1 MKKTKMRKLCGT
13 ILAAMMLR
21 KAIFLT
27 IALCAAAANAAVM
40 RDIPYA
46 LENGKFG
53 LGDLY
58 LPEGMSPDTPV
69 VLAIHGGGWS
79 AGDRYSISGIAEFFC
94 RDLGCAVL
102 NIEYRLA
109 SVTNCWP
116 ACGDDC
122 VKAANWLF
130 TDAFREYAGFA
141 PKKIYICGGSAG
153 GHLTLWA
160 LVNLPPEKVAGAV
173 SISSIGD
180 PAIDCVPH
188 RGRYTTL
195 FGVKDVECR
204 LAEMNPI
211 LKIRSGM
218 APILCTHATEDKVVP
233 IASHK
238 AFADAYR
245 AAGNKCDFFEYHE
258 TIRPGL
264 KGHCMWIPDS
274 NPHRLIPEL
283 EAQIKAFME
292 RCEKNQLS
300 KREAMWR
307 DFVNPPDSVKPW
319 VYYLWQNGLADRETI
334 TADLAAMKRLGFGGI
349 NMLDTRGYW
358 DDEEHVVIPNAEIVW
373 GSPEWYDLVEFCIR
387 ECARLGL
394 EFTMNCAAS
403 GGSMISYIDG
413 KPHEADVLD
422 RADVTAHLD
431 RVVGPILKRVPDLV
445 GTTFTH
451 IYSVSYEGNVKTG
464 GSWKT
469 IKDTFYA
476 TMREWAHAHGLKVYS
491 ESGGPWDWGSE
502 STPLDCSQL
511 DLLAHNDFPQGEFW
525 PLGERGKRPDAG
537 HANGNGRYFQRGVVL
552 SARREGRRIVSMEA
566 FTHMLCH
573 YSVDP
578 ALLKPTA
585 DIAFADGANRMVW
598 HTFTSS
604 PKKFG
609 VPGNE
614 YFAGS
619 HINRNV
625 TWHKDADGFVKYLGR
640 CQSLLQR
647 GEYVDDGEFVD
658 VKTNYYGWGRF
669 RKDPKAQFTATHRRE
684 GDAEWFFVAGEGK
697 GEIKLNA
704 SNEGRSVEIWDA
716 VAATRKPAASAA
728 LPDGKTRVSLDL
740 PLGGS
745 CFVVFVPVEGN
756 GESGTGNGMAV
767 SMKTSIEISVTNSW
781 SVSFAYHDGISAKP
795 PEPVTMETLRD
806 WTTYG
811 VNGDAASTSLRYFSG
826 TATYRTTISGNG
838 KWGMGNGNFIL
849 SLGNVPTGLA
859 HVFVNGVDCGVA
871 WCAPWK
877 VSVPSSAMR
886 EGENEIEI
894 RYTNN
899 WFNRL
904 VGDCFLEP
912 ENRVTRSTLRYST
925 KPRAKSDPKRP
936 WLLLPTIYS
945 GPTASDR
952 LQSSGLIGPVVLEC
966 VRE

>member
-1 MKKTKMRKLCGT
+1 MKSTAVCGIVVFAT
-13 ILAAMMLR
+13 
-21 KAIFLT
+21 FT
-27 IALCAAAANAAVM
+27 AAVAASVV

-46 LENGKFG
+46 PENGKFG

-58 LPEGMSPDTPV
+58 LPLSVSDETPV

-79 AGDRYSISGIAEFFC
+79 ASERYSWSGVADFFC
-94 RDLGCAVL
+94 RDLECVVF

-109 SVTNCWP
+109 SAANRWP

-122 VKAANWLF
+122 VRAANWLF
-130 TDAFREYAGFA
+130 SDGFRERAGFS

-153 GHLTLWA
+153 GHLTLWT

-188 RGRYTTL
+188 RGRYAAL
-195 FGVKDVECR
+195 FGVKDVESR

-211 LKIRSGM
+211 LKIKSGM
-218 APILCTHATEDKVVP
+218 APVLCTHATEDQVVP

-245 AAGNKCDFFEYHE
+245 AAGNTCDFFEYPVS
-258 TIRPGL
+258 IRPGL
-264 KGHCMWIPDS
+264 KWHCTWIPDS
-274 NPHRLIPEL
+274 DPHRLIPEL
-283 EAQIKAFME
+283 EDEIKAFVE
-292 RCEKNQLS
+292 RCEKPRLS
-300 KREAMWR
+300 KREAIWR
-307 DFVNPPDSVKPW
+307 DFVNPPDAAKPW
-319 VYYLWQNGLADRETI
+319 CYYLWQNGHADRETI
-334 TADLAAMKRLGFGGI
+334 TADLEAMKRLGFGGI
-349 NMLDTRGYW
+349 NLLDTRGYG
-358 DDEEHVVIPNAEIVW
+358 DGEEYVVIPKAEIVW
-373 GSPEWYDLVEFCIR
+373 GSSQWYDLVEFCIL

-403 GGSMISYIDG
+403 GGSLTRFIDG
-413 KPHEADVLD
+413 KEHEC
-422 RADVTAHLD
+422 DVTSREAVMEHLD
-431 RVVGPILKRVPDLV
+431 AVLGPILNRVPELV
-445 GTTFTH
+445 GKTFTH
-451 IYSVSYEGNVKTG
+451 IYSVSYEGNVKKGFT
-464 GSWKT
+464 WRT

-476 TMREWAHAHGLKVYS
+476 TMRDWAHSHGLKVYS
-491 ESGGPWDWGSE
+491 ESGGPWFGGAKSAK
-502 STPLDCSQL
+502 LDCDQL

-525 PLGERGKRPDAG
+525 PLRERDLVEDSG
-537 HANGNGRYFQRGVVL
+537 HANANGRYFQRGIVL
-552 SARREGRRIVSMEA
+552 AARRDGRRIVSMEA
-566 FTHMLCH
+566 FTHMHRH

-578 ALLKPTA
+578 AFLKPVG
-585 DIAFADGANRMVW
+585 DVAFADGANRMVW

-669 RKDPKAQFTATHRRE
+669 RKDPKAQFTTIHRRE
-684 GDAEWFFVAGEGK
+684 GEAEWFFVVGEGK
-697 GEIKLNA
+697 GEVELNA
-704 SNEGRSVEIWDA
+704 PCEGCSVEIWDA
-716 VAATRKPAASAA
+716 VSATRKPAASAA
-728 LPDGKTRVSLDL
+728 LPGGKTRISLDL
-740 PLGGS
+740 PIGGS
-745 CFVVFVPVEGN
+745 CFVVFAPRGSKTGFTGLTGLGEGDNHVNPVN
-756 GESGTGNGMAV
+756 LVKNTYP
-767 SMKTSIEISVTNSW
+767 VTNAW
-781 SVSFAYHDGISAKP
+781 RVSFAYHDGISAKP
-795 PEPVTMETLRD
+795 PAPVTMETLCD

-811 VNGDAASTSLRYFSG
+811 ADGDADSTSLRYFSG
-826 TATYRTTISGNG
+826 TATYRTTFSYSHNSTISQFH
-838 KWGMGNGNFIL
+838 NFRFTL
-849 SLGNVPTGLA
+849 SLGSVPTGLA

-871 WCAPWK
+871 WCAPWE
-877 VSVPSSAMR
+877 VSVPASAIR

-912 ENRVTRSTLRYST
+912 EKCVTRSTLRYSA
-925 KPRAKSDPKRP
+925 KPRSKSDPKRP

-945 GPTASDR
+945 GPAVSDR
-952 LQSSGLIGPVVLEC
+952 LQPSGLIGPVALVHVHE
-966 VRE
+966 